1 MNRKHIIL
9 LLSVALLVN
18 ACGKQLNLAPENT
31 LTDKDVF
38 KTEGGTEQA
47 LSEAYYDLLLATTRD
62 MSYLLGDV
70 TTPNLLHSAYYNTFT
85 LATWTAG
92 DASISNMWTAYYKAI
107 NAANNVIVKIP
118 QFAQFSAGKQQQFIA
133 ECRFIRAYAYLDL
146 LKLYGDGA
154 LTNHPDGFGLPL
166 QLTPFAG
173 YETGQVIPRSTNAEV
188 YAQIIKDLTESLDA
202 LPDNQA
208 NDLKTRSRA
217 TKGSVNALLA
227 RTYLY
232 MRRYADAAA
241 AAKKVLD
248 NNSIYALST
257 NAQVFPAN
265 STGTTQAFTTE
276 HVFALPFSQIVSSST
291 SLDNRLGSTY
301 YYKNNY
307 WIDPSFKS
315 SFQPGDQRVSQLM
328 FYGDQN
334 YYPARQFDYT
344 TFKFNNLNGRDNV
357 SLIRLAEVL
366 LTRAESL
373 VKQDNTVN
381 SEAVSLLNKVR
392 NRSLPN
398 ATPYTVSSFAG
409 SSALADSI
417 FSERR
422 YELAF
427 EGLYRYDL
435 MRTGKPL
442 HNPDVAE
449 GKKTLPVP
457 QVEIDIS
464 KGVIR
469 QNSAY

>member
-9 LLSVALLVN
+9 LLSVSLLVN

-38 KTEGGTEQA
+38 KTEAGTEQA
-47 LSEAYYDLLLATTRD
+47 LSDAYYDLLLATTRD
-62 MSYLLGDV
+62 MAYLLGDV
-70 TTPNLLHSAYYNTFT
+70 TTPNLLHTTYYNTFT

-107 NAANNVIVKIP
+107 NAANNVMVKIP
-118 QFAQFSAGKQQQFIA
+118 QFAQFSTGKQQQFIA

-154 LTNHPDGFGLPL
+154 LTNHPDGLGLPL

-173 YETGQVIPRSTNAEV
+173 YETGQVIPRATNAEV
-188 YAQIIKDLTESLDA
+188 YTQIIKDLTESLNA
-202 LPDNQA
+202 LSDNQA

-217 TKGSVNALLA
+217 TKGNVNALLA

-232 MRRYADAAA
+232 MRRYADAAT

-248 NNSIYALST
+248 NTSLYALST
-257 NAQVFPAN
+257 NALVFPAN
-265 STGTTQAFTTE
+265 STGTTQAFTPE

-301 YYKNNY
+301 FHKGYY
-307 WIDPSFKS
+307 WIDPLFKS

-328 FYGDQN
+328 YYGDQN

-344 TFKFNNLNGRDNV
+344 TFKFNNINGRDNV
-357 SLIRLAEVL
+357 PLIRLAEVI
-366 LTRAESL
+366 LTRAEAL
-373 VKQDNTVN
+373 VKQDNTIN
-381 SEAVSLLNKVR
+381 SEAVTLLNKIR
-392 NRSLPN
+392 NRSLPT
-398 ATPYTVSSFAG
+398 ATPYSTGSFA
-409 SSALADSI
+409 SAAALADSI

-435 MRTGKPL
+435 IRTGKPL

-449 GKKTLPVP
+449 GKKSLPVP